1 MREDLDDMSI
11 ELRVYA
17 DANARAVAAAA
28 LLGELEPVYRFPDR
42 TSGVLAEDPRGSP
55 VGRLERHLGLR
66 SGVLPGASLTCGM
79 YQEFLLTR

>member
-17 DANARAVAAAA
+17 DANARAVAA
-28 LLGELEPVYRFPDR
+28 
-42 TSGVLAEDPRGSP
+42 
-55 VGRLERHLGLR
+55 
-66 SGVLPGASLTCGM
+66 SLTCGM